1 VPQFYPSLFL
11 LVSEVLETFGKLV
24 EQRIKSKSVTHDY
37 LSEKL
42 KILWVKNTFKDVTGD
57 MKEVCLNWSNKFFL
71 SKNYCQEY
79 FFSLLK

>member
-37 LSEKL
+37 LSGKVENTLGEK
-42 KILWVKNTFKDVTGD
+42 
-57 MKEVCLNWSNKFFL
+57 
-71 SKNYCQEY
+71 Y
-79 FFSLLK
+79 F